1 MIQHFIYEGEKE
13 KHYFIIPNAANKE
26 IVISKNENLVVYF
39 LDESM
44 RDLLK
49 RNHQVHIAKQT
60 SQNRGKIQ
68 NRIEGTQSDQSNFTS
83 PDHNSKKQNP
93 TQFNS

>member
-1 MIQHFIYEGEKE
+1 M
-13 KHYFIIPNAANKE
+13 
-26 IVISKNENLVVYF
+26 KNLLVYF

-49 RNHQVHIAKQT
+49 RNHQVHRAKQT

-68 NRIEGTQSDQSNFTS
+68 NRIEGTHSDQSNFTS
-83 PDHNSKKQNP
+83 PGHNSKKQNP